1 MSDSSICI
9 FSKIKDCGGGRT
21 GILGGRKGMLRGRT
35 GILRGRTGILRGRTG
50 IFGGRTGIIADGE
63 RRTAIDD
70 FEECLNK
77 T

>member
-35 GILRGRTGILRGRTG
+35 GILRGRTGK
-50 IFGGRTGIIADGE
+50 FGGRTGIIAE
-63 RRTAIDD
+63 V
-70 FEECLNK
+70 L
-77 T
+77 